1 MGGKDFGLKTD
12 MLLRGKG
19 IGKTANGIEF
29 LGDVESASALC
40 ALKEHVFDEM
50 SDPPLERIFVARA
63 GVYPDSG
70 GNRMGE
76 WNFFRYYSDPIA
88 EDRFLVQFPPLCAI
102 AGFKSPLLLI
112 VAESING

>member
-1 MGGKDFGLKTD
+1 MGGKDFGVKTD

-19 IGKTANGIEF
+19 IGETADGIEF

-50 SDPPLERIFVARA
+50 SDPPLKRIFIAGA

-88 EDRFLVQFPPLCAI
+88 EHRFLVQFPPLREI
-102 AGFKSPLLLI
+102 AGLKPHLLLI
-112 VAESING
+112 MKETS